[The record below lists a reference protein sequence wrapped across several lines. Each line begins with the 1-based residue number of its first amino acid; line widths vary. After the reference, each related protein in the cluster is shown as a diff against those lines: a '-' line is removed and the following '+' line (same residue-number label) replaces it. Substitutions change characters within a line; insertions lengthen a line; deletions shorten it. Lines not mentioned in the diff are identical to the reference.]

1 MSAAEMPDWERRFR
15 APTQTFPAWSRYA
28 PDRLVLTSDEE
39 GSFQAYGWDRVSG
52 TRRRAT
58 QEPVGVIYATV
69 TADGSEVV
77 WFSDPTGEEAGR
89 WMAVPFEG
97 GEPRELLPGAP
108 IGWPDGLAVGRRRIA
123 GVLADRD
130 GFAVLVAE
138 DGGPAKEIHRH
149 VDQIAIGG
157 TDFHTEG
164 FELGGLSADEDLLCI
179 TAAQDGDNI
188 HRMLRVLDPATGA
201 VVGELAAGT
210 GSGLD
215 AFAWSPVP
223 GDPRLLILTEEENL
237 ARPAIWDPV
246 GGERTDV
253 PFDLPGEVIP
263 LDWWPDGRSILVAH
277 LYRGRDQLLRA
288 DLASGATTE
297 VLHPR
302 GEIHGARVR
311 PDGRVWLRVSS
322 GDRASRLLSDR
333 GEELLRPETPGL
345 REGRPYRSWTFPNPA
360 EDTVHGFLVTPE
372 GDGPFPTYMKVHG
385 GPDWLYLDTWWP
397 DVQMLVDHGFAVAM
411 VNYRGSIGYGRRW
424 RDHIVGDIGFPEVE
438 DVVAGVDDL
447 LARGIADPSRVVIG
461 GRSWGGYITLLAVGT
476 HPDRWAAGVAGVP
489 VGDYAESYDDSA
501 PSLQAYDRSLV
512 GGTVH
517 ERPDFVRERSPIT
530 YVDRVRAPVLAL
542 IGEHDTRCVP
552 KQAHNYVDALRAR
565 GGEVEVYTYDEGHS
579 PYVVDEEVR
588 EWRTILDFLSR
599 HVTR

>member
-97 GEPRELLPGAP
+97 GEPRDLLPGAP

-130 GFAVLVAE
+130 GFAVYVAE

-157 TDFHTEG
+157 TDFQSEG

-210 GSGLD
+210 GFGLD